1 MPKFPIYERIRET
14 CPEIALELFEQQ
26 LDNTILKVVRRTIL
40 DAGIDA
46 GIYEMMRRD
55 ILAGNFD
62 VIYLDDRV
70 VGDDKRRLKAKKEL
84 DRIRTACNHRK
95 ACGHAIT
102 DILIL

>member
-1 MPKFPIYERIRET
+1 MSKYPIYEKIRET

-26 LDNTILKVVRRTIL
+26 LDWTVLKEVKRIILG
-40 DAGIDA
+40 AGIDS

-55 ILAGNFD
+55 ILKGIFD

-70 VGDDKRRLKAKKEL
+70 VGDDLKRLNAKKEL
-84 DRIRTACNHRK
+84 DRVRTACNRRK
-95 ACGHAIT
+95 ACGESIT